1 MFRNRLQIETT
12 TRCTLRC
19 PACSR
24 TWWRETLGKKIPI
37 QDIDID
43 LVFKFLD
50 CESGKKIEYLDIRGD
65 WGDCIYYPKLGQFI
79 DRFRNEKKFIIVTN
93 GANQTKKFWQNL
105 SARLTEEDT
114 VEFSIDG
121 LEDTNHLYRKN
132 SNWQSIMTGLDII
145 KKGKAKV
152 VWMTRIFSFNQN
164 IIPKMKK
171 FAEDK
176 GATFVSETTHRFGD
190 ESLKPTEDLIDSKLT
205 YDPKRIVTQ
214 IKPKCK
220 VMNNS
225 SISAFNMFMPCSW
238 FCAPQ
243 VLYKSDLWKNR
254 EAWMIK
260 DTTLDILI
268 KDVLLPWAENIE
280 KNPLSASILCK
291 TKCRKELQI

>member
-1 MFRNRLQIETT
+1 
-12 TRCTLRC
+12 
-19 PACSR
+19 
-24 TWWRETLGKKIPI
+24 
-37 QDIDID
+37 
-43 LVFKFLD
+43 
-50 CESGKKIEYLDIRGD
+50 
-65 WGDCIYYPKLGQFI
+65 
-79 DRFRNEKKFIIVTN
+79 
-93 GANQTKKFWQNL
+93 
-105 SARLTEEDT
+105 
-114 VEFSIDG
+114 
-121 LEDTNHLYRKN
+121 
-132 SNWQSIMTGLDII
+132 
-145 KKGKAKV
+145 
-152 VWMTRIFSFNQN
+152 MTRIFSFNQN

-225 SISAFNMFMPCSW
+225 SISAYNMFMPCSW

-280 KNPLSASILCK
+280 KIRYLPPSCVKQNAGKNYTYSHAGK
-291 TKCRKELQI
+291 KENFNFWWGL